1 MGGRLLSDGC
11 SGMCSTHIR
20 QVSDISQ
27 HQCRCL
33 RSHLRMTQADV
44 RTALE
49 WDGGS
54 WKPVAANAAL
64 AAAAAAGG
72 SEVAAEEGGSD
83 AMAEPATSKPKRG
96 KKEAQ
101 PKPAPYQV
109 SAHSHADVYTH
120 SEIPG
125 PVLVKVLQPQLHGAV
140 HTDSVHLYGML
151 TPPTSPFHNC
161 CFCLPL
167 RSRPSS

>member
-1 MGGRLLSDGC
+1 
-11 SGMCSTHIR
+11 
-20 QVSDISQ
+20 
-27 HQCRCL
+27 
-33 RSHLRMTQADV
+33 MTQADV

-54 WKPVAANAAL
+54 WKPVAANGAL

-72 SEVAAEEGGSD
+72 SETAAEEGGLD
-83 AMAEPATSKPKRG
+83 AMAEPAASKPKRG

-109 SAHSHADVYTH
+109 SAHSHADVHINFET
-120 SEIPG
+120 PG
-125 PVLVKVLQPQLHGAV
+125 PALVTVLQPQLYGAV
-140 HTDSVHLYGML
+140 HTDSVPLWGML
-151 TPPTSPFHNC
+151 TPPTSLFHD
-161 CFCLPL
+161 L

>member
-1 MGGRLLSDGC
+1 
-11 SGMCSTHIR
+11 
-20 QVSDISQ
+20 
-27 HQCRCL
+27 
-33 RSHLRMTQADV
+33 MTQADV

-72 SEVAAEEGGSD
+72 SKVAAEEGGSD
-83 AMAEPATSKPKRG
+83 AMAEPAASKPQRG

-120 SEIPG
+120 SEISG
-125 PVLVKVLQPQLHGAV
+125 PVLVRCFSPNSMDQC
-140 HTDSVHLYGML
+140 
-151 TPPTSPFHNC
+151 TPILSTYTARSAG
-161 CFCLPL
+161 LPGCKSTL
-167 RSRPSS
+167 VIGSTPVV